1 MDRGTPSCAP
11 ASEPSDP
18 GADEAPGEDQHPDPQ
33 HEQDERE
40 HACGLGVLQREP
52 HHPGDGAVLTEALDA
67 PPEEWDGVLKARLL
81 ADDAVCTA
89 DEMIGV
95 LQDKMG
101 EVVLGMPAGSSVQS
115 VIAEYLNELIGR
127 AREVA
132 AAEQ

>member
-1 MDRGTPSCAP
+1 MAAHTSSGLRELSAGSQIDT
-11 ASEPSDP
+11 
-18 GADEAPGEDQHPDPQ
+18 GE
-33 HEQDERE
+33 
-40 HACGLGVLQREP
+40 GV
-52 HHPGDGAVLTEALDA
+52 GAVLTEALDA
-67 PPEEWDGVLKARLL
+67 PPEEWEGVLKARLL